1 MRHKITRRWATLL
14 TVSLLL
20 FGVAGCSWIGDG
32 DVDAAGMTQAEVEA
46 LSPEEQFNLF
56 GERYVVMQEMLAD
69 AQRAVSSDSWTWGSK
84 GTSPNGGLG
93 QRGSMR
99 GATNENSYMINTS
112 RTIKL
117 PGASGEKAD
126 LDPMIEYFESQGW
139 SVTVGE
145 YPDTGNFYVRGGT
158 RDGFGLQ
165 YTIRPHGQY
174 SLELISKVF
183 WGDTRA
189 LSTAIVERIPAE
201 EFEILESLPGE
212 YIAFPKWSD
221 PIVTTI
227 E

>member
-1 MRHKITRRWATLL
+1 MRRRITRSWAVLL
-14 TVSLLL
+14 AISTMLL
-20 FGVAGCSWIGDG
+20 GVAGCSWIGDG
-32 DVDAAGMTQAEVEA
+32 DVDAAGMTQVEVEA
-46 LSPEEQFNLF
+46 LSPEEQFDLF
-56 GERYVVMQEMLAD
+56 GDRYVVMQEMLAD

-93 QRGSMR
+93 QRWAMR

-126 LDPMIEYFESQGW
+126 LDPMIEYFESKEW
-139 SVTVGE
+139 DVTVGE
-145 YPDTGNFYVRGGT
+145 YPDTGSYYVRAST
-158 RDGFGLQ
+158 HDEFGLQ

-183 WGDTRA
+183 WGDRA
-189 LSTAIVERIPAE
+189 TLSTAIVERIPAE
-201 EFEILESLPGE
+201 EFEILESPPGE

>member
-1 MRHKITRRWATLL
+1 MRREITRRWAVLL
-14 TVSLLL
+14 AVSAALL
-20 FGVAGCSWIGDG
+20 GTAGCSWIGGG

-56 GERYVVMQEMLAD
+56 GERYVRAEKMLAD
-69 AQRAVSSDSWTWGSK
+69 AQRAVSSDSWTWVSK
-84 GTSPNGGLG
+84 GIGPVGGLG
-93 QRGSMR
+93 QRWAMR

-126 LDPMIEYFESQGW
+126 LDPMIEYFESKEW
-139 SVTVGE
+139 DVTVGE
-145 YPDTGNFYVRGGT
+145 YPDTGSYYVRAST
-158 RDGFGLQ
+158 HDEFGLQ

-183 WGDTRA
+183 WGDRA
-189 LSTAIVERIPAE
+189 TLSTAIVERIPAE
-201 EFEILESLPGE
+201 EFEILESPPGE

>member
-1 MRHKITRRWATLL
+1 MRHMITRRWATLL

-56 GERYVVMQEMLAD
+56 GERYVRAEKMLAD
-69 AQRAVSSDSWTWGSK
+69 AQRAVSSDSWTWVSK
-84 GTSPNGGLG
+84 GIGPMGGLG
-93 QRGSMR
+93 QRWAML

-126 LDPMIEYFESQGW
+126 LDPMIEYFESKEW
-139 SVTVGE
+139 DVTVGE
-145 YPDTGNFYVRGGT
+145 YPDTGSYYVRAST
-158 RDGFGLQ
+158 HDEFGLQ

-183 WGDTRA
+183 WGDRA
-189 LSTAIVERIPAE
+189 TLSTAIVERIPAE
-201 EFEILESLPGE
+201 EFEILESPPGE

>member
-1 MRHKITRRWATLL
+1 MRRKIIRRWATLL
-14 TVSLLL
+14 AVSVLL
-20 FGVAGCSWIGDG
+20 FGAAGCSWIGDG

-56 GERYVVMQEMLAD
+56 GERYAHAEELLAG
-69 AQRAVSSDSWTWGSK
+69 AQRAVSTESWHWGRK
-84 GTSPNGGLG
+84 GIGPDGGLG

-99 GATNENSYMINTS
+99 GATNENSYIVHAS
-112 RTIKL
+112 RSIKF

-139 SVTVGE
+139 DVTVGE
-145 YPDTGNFYVRGGT
+145 YPDTGNFYVRAST
-158 RDGFGLQ
+158 QDGFGLQ

-183 WGDTRA
+183 WGDRA
-189 LSTAIVERIPAE
+189 TLSTAIVGRIPAE
-201 EFEILESLPGE
+201 KFEILESPPGE

-221 PIVTTI
+221 PIVHII